1 MFLLVPA
8 YPGCPGSKAVKRSGR
23 GCFFCKFSIGSGMLA
38 RCHVRKVCE
47 AFCRHIGTDGNLHI
61 VLSTVQLPSPALSSL
76 ASRDVASVSAPCS
89 RGVPMPRLGL
99 VGQRMCLGLDRLSAS
114 CTFLGLPAATI
125 RNEMTYST
133 VTYKQYGVK

>member
-23 GCFFCKFSIGSGMLA
+23 GCFFANLVSVAVCSHGAMFERYVRLFVAISAQTAIYISCFSLFSFLLRRFHHLRAGMWHLS
-38 RCHVRKVCE
+38 RR
-47 AFCRHIGTDGNLHI
+47 L
-61 VLSTVQLPSPALSSL
+61 VLEP
-76 ASRDVASVSAPCS
+76 

-114 CTFLGLPAATI
+114 CTFLGLPAAT
-125 RNEMTYST
+125 ST